1 MSAVTA
7 RIAELVKMP
16 SVSSVRPEFD
26 MPNRA
31 VVDRLAEWLEH
42 EGFAIE
48 IMPVTPDGKKA
59 NLVATKGRGPGGL
72 VLSGHTDT
80 VPFDAGKWS
89 SDPFRATERDG
100 KLYGLGTSDMKAFF
114 ALAIEASRRAEAA
127 SLREPLIVLATCDE
141 ECGMAGAR
149 ALARADRPKARA
161 AIIGEPTNLRPVRL
175 HKGVTM
181 ARLTLTGRSGH
192 SSDPS
197 LGASALEGM
206 RVALNELV
214 TLRDEIGARHRNDA
228 LRPPVPTMNLGNVH
242 GGDNPNRICAEC
254 ALEFDLRVLPGM
266 RESDVL
272 VVLRA
277 RIEHALSGSGLSI
290 DLHELHEA
298 VPPFETPPA
307 AAIVRTVEQLTG
319 HAAEAVSF
327 GTEGPFLN
335 ALGMETIVLGPGD
348 IACAHQPDEHLALDR
363 IEPTITLLERAIG
376 ELCVEAGRARDRIA

>member
-1 MSAVTA
+1 MVLD
-7 RIAELVKMP
+7 RIAELVKTP
-16 SVSSVRPEFD
+16 SVSSVRPELD

-31 VVDRLAEWLEH
+31 VIDLLAGWLEH
-42 EGFAIE
+42 AGFAIE
-48 IMPVTPDGKKA
+48 VLPVNADGSKA
-59 NLVATKGRGPGGL
+59 NLIATKGRGPGGL
-72 VLSGHTDT
+72 VLSGHSDT
-80 VPFDAGKWS
+80 VPFDLGKWS

-100 KLYGLGTSDMKAFF
+100 KLYGLGTSDMKSFF
-114 ALAIEASRRAEAA
+114 ALAIEAAQRIEA
-127 SLREPLIVLATCDE
+127 SFWDRSEPLIVLATCDE

-149 ALARADRPKARA
+149 SLVAAEKPKARA

-181 ARLTLTGRSGH
+181 ARLQLTGRSGH

-206 RVALNELV
+206 RIAMNELV
-214 TLRDEIGARHRNDA
+214 GLRGELGERHRNDA
-228 LRPPVPTMNLGNVH
+228 LHPPVPTMNLGNVH

-277 RIEHALSGSGLSI
+277 RIERALAGSGLSI

-298 VPPFETPPA
+298 VPPFETPA
-307 AAIVRTVEQLTG
+307 SAAIVRASEALTG
-319 HAAEAVSF
+319 HPAEAVSF
-327 GTEGPFLN
+327 GTEGPFLS

-363 IEPTITLLERAIG
+363 IEPTITLLARAITQ
-376 ELCVEAGRARDRIA
+376 LCARA